1 MLISLHVNSVIQQSA
16 AWEEEA
22 ESAARFFMCRSKFI
36 FMKIESWQLSNLL
49 KARFE
54 SEIQSALHNPVNG
67 LNAGAL
73 RCRLMTQ
80 RSLKGIVSSRCCCCF
95 FYAFLA

>member
-22 ESAARFFMCRSKFI
+22 ESAAQFFICRSKFI

-54 SEIQSALHNPVNG
+54 SEIQSALHNPVNR

-80 RSLKGIVSSRCCCCF
+80 RSLKGIVSCCRFCF
-95 FYAFLA
+95 FMHS